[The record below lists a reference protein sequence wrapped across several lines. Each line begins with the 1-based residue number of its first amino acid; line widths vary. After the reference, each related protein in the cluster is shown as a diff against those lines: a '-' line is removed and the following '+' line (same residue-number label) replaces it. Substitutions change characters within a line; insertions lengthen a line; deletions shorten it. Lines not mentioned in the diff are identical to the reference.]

1 MNAVD
6 LIIVI
11 VCLLSAAIGYQRGA
25 VLSVLSFAG
34 FLVGAVIGAQ
44 IAGPVAER
52 FADGA
57 ARVPIALLVV
67 LVCAGALQVLGGW
80 AGGQLRARMTRT
92 PARAVDAALGMVV
105 SLLVTLLVAWLVATP
120 LASSASPAVAS
131 AVRSSRIVDAIDD
144 AVPPQARDLYSSLRD
159 YLDDNGFPRVFG
171 ALDSSGVSPV
181 EPPDPALQGS
191 PAVAAAE
198 PSVLKVRTTASSC
211 DRQIEGS
218 SFVFAPQH
226 VLTNAHVVAGGSSV
240 KVVSDGQSLS
250 ARVVLYDDQRDV
262 AVLYVPDLDAPALP
276 FAGAPAVTGDDAI
289 VLGYPQDG
297 PYDARSAR
305 VRDHETL
312 RGKDIHDA
320 NTVDRDVYAIRAL
333 VRNGNSGG
341 PLTTPDGHVLGLVFA
356 TALDDDDTGFVLSNA
371 ELASAGID
379 AAASAT
385 QTVSAGACA

>member
-6 LIIVI
+6 VIIV
-11 VCLLSAAIGYQRGA
+11 VCCVLAAVIGYQRGA

-34 FLVGAVIGAQ
+34 FFVGAVIGAQ
-44 IAGPVAER
+44 IAGPIAEQ

-67 LVCAGALQVLGGW
+67 FLCAGAVQLVSGW
-80 AGGQLRARMTRT
+80 AGAQLRARMTRT
-92 PARAVDAALGMVV
+92 PAQTVDAALGTVV
-105 SLLVTLLVAWLVATP
+105 SVLVTLLVAWLIATP
-120 LASSASPAVAS
+120 LASSSSPQVAS
-131 AVRSSRIVDAIDD
+131 AVRSSHIVEALDD
-144 AVPPQARDLYSSLRD
+144 SLPPRARDLYSSLRD
-159 YLDDNGFPRVFG
+159 YLNDSGFPPVFG
-171 ALDSSGVSPV
+171 ALDSSDVSPV

-198 PSVLKVRTTASSC
+198 PSVLKVRTAAPSC

-226 VLTNAHVVAGGSSV
+226 VLTNAHVVAGASSV
-240 KVVSDGQSLS
+240 KVVSGRDALA

-276 FAGAPAVTGDDAI
+276 FADAPASTGDDAI
-289 VLGYPQDG
+289 VLGYPEDG

-305 VRDHETL
+305 IRDHQTL
-312 RGKDIHDA
+312 RGRDIHDG

-333 VRNGNSGG
+333 VRSGNSGG
-341 PLTTPDGHVLGLVFA
+341 PLTTPDGEVLGMVFA
-356 TALDDDDTGFVLSNA
+356 TALDDDDTGFALSNA
-371 ELASAGID
+371 ELRAAGID
-379 AAASAT
+379 EAATAT
-385 QTVSAGACA
+385 QAVDAGSCA